1 MEKIQRSRMLW
12 RVPLAVAILMVLFW
26 GIWAIFAPVPKTTE
40 IMMTKD
46 WVVQLPFAISRWW
59 DILFAPIW
67 TFILVFLF
75 TPKKVKGDRDLF
87 FGLVVGLG
95 FGLVIGLGVDLVIGL
110 GVGLIIGLGFG
121 LGFGL
126 VFGMGV
132 GLRFLFSNKLWASV
146 FHWLGGK

>member
-1 MEKIQRSRMLW
+1 
-12 RVPLAVAILMVLFW
+12 LF
-26 GIWAIFAPVPKTTE
+26 
-40 IMMTKD
+40 
-46 WVVQLPFAISRWW
+46 QLPFAISRWW

-110 GVGLIIGLGFG
+110 GVGL
-121 LGFGL
+121 
-126 VFGMGV
+126 
-132 GLRFLFSNKLWASV
+132 RFLFSNKLWASV

>member
-1 MEKIQRSRMLW
+1 M
-12 RVPLAVAILMVLFW
+12 F
-26 GIWAIFAPVPKTTE
+26 
-40 IMMTKD
+40 
-46 WVVQLPFAISRWW
+46 QLPFAISRWW

-95 FGLVIGLGVDLVIGL
+95 FGLGVGLGFGL